1 MQAYR
6 DLKFTSEL
14 RTNETVTQIVMVLQ
28 ETYLLN
34 AVLCHNIS
42 VTIRIIQYWG
52 TAREPKDAS
61 H

>member
-1 MQAYR
+1 MR
-6 DLKFTSEL
+6 L
-14 RTNETVTQIVMVLQ
+14 TQIVMVLQ

-34 AVLCHNIS
+34 AALCHNIS
-42 VTIRIIQYWG
+42 VTIHTIKYRG